1 MRFQSQALRLER
13 DAAAAGE
20 GIEKG
25 RRVIIG
31 GDANQ
36 LTRLPHDCFV
46 SGRILLDQ
54 PLDEIEE
61 AHARTIAFGCYV
73 RSIAGQPSTL
83 FDNGG

>member
-1 MRFQSQALRLER
+1 MRFQAQALRLER
-13 DAAAAGE
+13 GAAAAGE

-46 SGRILLDQ
+46 GGRILLDQ

-61 AHARTIAFGCYV
+61 AHARTIALGV
-73 RSIAGQPSTL
+73 DVGSLAR
-83 FDNGG
+83 